1 MHVYKT
7 IIIDE
12 IFYNI
17 KLLIQYS
24 IKYSTGIANH
34 YNSIHVQFIMLNTT
48 TIDGCAVN
56 QFNTTPGYECKLKNR
71 LIDTNFYFMY
81 YKQIKLNFKLLICKP
96 SEYFNI

>member
-1 MHVYKT
+1 MKFEFSCIHDNYIGLQHVYKT

-34 YNSIHVQFIMLNTT
+34 YYGIDVQFIMLNTT

-56 QFNTTPGYECKLKNR
+56 QCNTTSGQE
-71 LIDTNFYFMY
+71 
-81 YKQIKLNFKLLICKP
+81 
-96 SEYFNI
+96 